1 MGTFKPLLAGAI
13 LALTASLA
21 NAEPIGVATSNP
33 GSIYHSIGTA
43 IAKVANDNGAQAT
56 VQPATSPNQYLP
68 LIASGEFDM
77 GPVNLQELSYAY
89 KGEAW
94 FDGRPHPGL
103 RLLALHFPLRVA
115 IFVRADSDMQSVADL
130 KGKRM
135 TAGYTAQKTIV
146 PQNAAI
152 FSTAGLTAD
161 DFESVPVPSVVG
173 GANAFM
179 SGASDAFMFALGAGK
194 VREADASV
202 GGIRALKID
211 KQDGTEEGMRE
222 HWPVGY
228 LTEVQPGPAA
238 GPGVSE
244 PIWVLTYPQAVA
256 AGENMSDDAA
266 YAVAKAMYEN
276 QAQLAELLPPFRLF
290 DPKKMVGPSGGVPY
304 HPGAIKFYKEV
315 GIWQD

>member
-1 MGTFKPLLAGAI
+1 MKILKPLLACGL
-13 LALTASLA
+13 LA
-21 NAEPIGVATSNP
+21 IGVSTAAAQQISIATSNP
-33 GSIYHSIGTA
+33 GAIYHSIGTV
-43 IAKVANDNGAQAT
+43 IAKVLNENGVNAT

-94 FDGRPHPGL
+94 FSGRPNPGL
-103 RLLALHFPLRVA
+103 RLLALHYPLRVTM
-115 IFVRADSDMQSVADL
+115 FVRADSDMNTIADL
-130 KGKRM
+130 KDKRM
-135 TAGYTAQKTIV
+135 TAGYTAQKTIN

-152 FSTAGLTAD
+152 YSTAGMTEAD
-161 DFESVPVPSVVG
+161 IEPVQVPSVVG

-179 SGASDAFMFALGAGK
+179 SGSSDAFMFALGAGK

-202 GGIRALKID
+202 GGIRALKIEKTD
-211 KQDGTEEGMRE
+211 ESEAKIRE

-228 LTEVQPGPAA
+228 LTLVEPGPAA

-244 PIWVLTYPQAVA
+244 PTWMLTYPQAIG
-256 AGENMSDDAA
+256 AGENMSDEAA

-276 QAQLAELLPPFRLF
+276 AKQLGELLPPFRLF
-290 DPKKMVGPSGGVPY
+290 NPQNMVGDSGGVPY

-315 GIWQD
+315 GIWKE